1 MSDRPFWNS
10 RTSGVYHLSPEQLA
24 ATRGTAE
31 HLGLRLL
38 TSQIAPNTG
47 KDKVLAQIGKD
58 LHFPSWYGANFDA
71 LYDCLIDPAWQSGNG
86 HLILL
91 SGMDALRSTDPED
104 FSTLI
109 EVLQAAAEVHRDAGS
124 LFWVLIDT
132 PARGI
137 PTLPEA

>member
-1 MSDRPFWNS
+1 MSDHPFWNS

-24 ATRGTAE
+24 ATRGAVE

-38 TSQIAPNTG
+38 ISQIAPNTG

-71 LYDCLIDPAWQSGNG
+71 LYDCLTDPAWQSGNG

-91 SGMDALRSTDPED
+91 TGMDALRCTDPED

-109 EVLQAAAEVHRDAGS
+109 EVLQAAAEARRDTGN

-137 PTLPEA
+137 PALPEA